1 MLGYT
6 FYERDNRVRRYAEAL
21 VDRGFRVD
29 VIALQAEGQPKQ
41 GWVSGVRV
49 IRLQKRAAQEKS
61 KFTYLWKLLLFFVRS
76 LIVLTREQIREPYDL
91 IHVHS
96 VPDFEVFAA
105 LWPKLCG
112 SRIILDIHDI
122 IPEFYASKFGIG
134 PETFTFK
141 MLVNVERLSAAF
153 ADHVIAANH
162 IWEERLKTR
171 SVAGSKCSTF
181 LNYPDGRLF
190 QRQGIQ
196 KQSGRITLVYPGSLN
211 YHQGVDLAVR
221 AFAGIKDKV
230 PNADF
235 HIYGSSG
242 ELLEV
247 VKSLIVELGLQD
259 RVLLKPPVS
268 LDEMP
273 LVLESADLG
282 IVPKR
287 SDGFGN
293 EAFSTKILEFMAM
306 GVPVVIPD
314 TAVDRHYFNDGVV
327 RFFQANDEN
336 SLAEAIL
343 FMLKNPEAGA
353 TLARNASEF
362 VKQYSWK
369 NNQDAYLRLVD
380 SLVGSRDGG
389 RKTEPLETT
398 ARAVKA
404 SDTKRARESDRPG
417 CGAEEIQE
425 TRLDARR
432 PNEKRVTESG
442 AMPVDVVPEDAVAEA
457 GKTSHGL

>member
-1 MLGYT
+1 MRACMLGYT

-29 VIALQAEGQPKQ
+29 VIALQAEGQPKE

-49 IRLQKRAAQEKS
+49 IRLQKRAAREKS
-61 KFTYLWKLLLFFVRS
+61 KFSYLSKLLLFFVRS
-76 LIVLTREQIREPYDL
+76 MMVLTREQIREPYDL

-105 LWPKLCG
+105 LWPKLRG
-112 SRIILDIHDI
+112 SKIILDIHDI

-134 PETFTFK
+134 PETITFK
-141 MLVNVERLSAAF
+141 MLVMVERWSAAF

-190 QRQGIQ
+190 QRKGIA
-196 KQSGRITLVYPGSLN
+196 KRSGRITLVYPGSLN

-221 AFAGIKDKV
+221 AFAGIKDQV

-235 HIYGSSG
+235 HIYGAGG

-247 VKSLIVELGLQD
+247 VKSLIVELDLHD
-259 RVLLKPPVS
+259 RVQLKPPVA

-273 LVLESADLG
+273 GVLESADLG

-287 SDGFGN
+287 SNGFGN
-293 EAFSTKILEFMAM
+293 EAFSTKILEFMTM

-314 TAVDRHYFNDGVV
+314 TAVDRHYFNGEVV
-327 RFFQANDEN
+327 KFFHANDEN
-336 SLAEAIL
+336 SLAEAML
-343 FMLKNPEAGA
+343 FMIKNPEAGA
-353 TLARNASEF
+353 ALARNASEF
-362 VKQYSWK
+362 VKQYSW
-369 NNQDAYLRLVD
+369 NNNRDAYLGLVD
-380 SLVGSRDGG
+380 SLVNSRGGG

-398 ARAVKA
+398 ALAGKA
-404 SDTKRARESDRPG
+404 G
-417 CGAEEIQE
+417 E

-432 PNEKRVTESG
+432 PNEQRLTESQ
-442 AMPVDVVPEDAVAEA
+442 AISVDVAREDAVAEA
-457 GKTSHGL
+457 GKSSHRL